1 MNWRDHITSDEN
13 VLIGKPVVKGTRIAV
28 EFIVERLA
36 SGWSEQEILANY
48 PTLTKKDLQAVF
60 LYIQESMKDGLIIN
74 SPQKTA

>member
-13 VLIGKPVVKGTRIAV
+13 VLIGKPVVIGTRIAV

-36 SGWSEQEILANY
+36 SGWSEQQILDNY